1 MGKDET
7 KYKYSSDLNTKNSEL
22 HGTATAEVLGIVWRV
37 SNENLAGGS
46 VPPVKD
52 ALKVILTEE
61 DTQKLWNTAVA

>member
-7 KYKYSSDLNTKNSEL
+7 KYKYSSDLNTENSEL
-22 HGTATAEVLGIVWRV
+22 ATAEVLGIVWRV